1 LDHNHNLLKPDDCN
15 GLESDLYPKAIP
27 KTIPNSKNKG
37 FFQNPKETEGNEN
50 GDKLE

>member
-15 GLESDLYPKAIP
+15 GIESDLYPKAIP
-27 KTIPNSKNKG
+27 NTKNKG

-50 GDKLE
+50 RDKLE